1 MATKNYPSSLVY
13 EDGTEVRLCPLE
25 KTKGK
30 PFYCSRDARFFS
42 YRFSQSRGYYLRE
55 IKPSRYAVNTKYCS
69 GGRKNYLC
77 IRQAGSTCHM
87 LMALTWVERLDTQT
101 AMRLEVDHINGVAT
115 DNRVENLQWVT
126 RKENEKRAVILRAR
140 RMVARQDNDPSK
152 DPKNMKPEEL
162 LELFSKYNV
171 AGDVYEGE

>member
-1 MATKNYPSSLVY
+1 MKTNLYPSSLVY
-13 EDGTEVRLCPLE
+13 EDGTEVRLCPLS

-42 YRFSQSRGYYLRE
+42 YRFSKSRGYYLRE

-115 DNRVENLQWVT
+115 DNRAENLQWVT

-140 RMVARQDNDPSK
+140 RMIARQDNDPSK